1 MPVTPE
7 TPGWKIRLVAVCGL
21 LLSSVSLSAT
31 DAVIERQYSESR
43 EPCAEFAPLKR
54 PFFGDLHVHT
64 RYSLDASTQ
73 GTRTTPSQAYGF
85 AQGESVGIQ
94 PWSKE
99 GEPLRSLQLARPLDF
114 AMISDHAELI
124 GEVHMCNT
132 PGVEGHDSWNACSI
146 AIGRAGHITCL
157 TPRQVSGQRTW
168 VCAERMM
175 SSVKKRHSC
184 PGKTLCAPR
193 SGITIAVRIVHL
205 PRLLAMNGR
214 VCSPAAAAICI
225 VTWCFAM
232 LPCRSCL

>member
-7 TPGWKIRLVAVCGL
+7 APGWRTRLVVMCAF
-21 LLSSVSLSAT
+21 LLSAVSLSAS
-31 DAVIERQYSESR
+31 DAAAERQYSETR
-43 EPCAEFAPLKR
+43 APCAEVAPLKR

-73 GTRTTPSQAYGF
+73 GTRTTPAQAYGF

-132 PGVEGHDSWNACSI
+132 P
-146 AIGRAGHITCL
+146 
-157 TPRQVSGQRTW
+157 
-168 VCAERMM
+168 
-175 SSVKKRHSC
+175 
-184 PGKTLCAPR
+184 
-193 SGITIAVRIVHL
+193 
-205 PRLLAMNGR
+205 
-214 VCSPAAAAICI
+214 
-225 VTWCFAM
+225 
-232 LPCRSCL
+232 